1 MAIHTWR
8 TFFAF
13 ASELVA
19 ETASQYLCTQK
30 VEGRKD
36 YLLHGHAQ
44 LGRVGHGGGGC
55 VMLWGEEVSGGKKR
69 WLNTGDGRECGEG
82 RGLKR

>member
-30 VEGRKD
+30 AEGRKD
-36 YLLHGHAQ
+36 YLLHSHAQ
-44 LGRVGHGGGGC
+44 LGRLRLGRGGC
-55 VMLWGEEVSGGKKR
+55 VMLWGKRFLEGKSA
-69 WLNTGDGRECGEG
+69 G
-82 RGLKR
+82 